1 MREPFKKSWVRDT
14 FESLVVTVILALF
27 GISFVVQAFQIPTGS
42 MENTLLI
49 GDHLLVNKFA
59 FGSRRGW
66 TVPGLAYRDVA
77 RGDIVV
83 FRYPHDPREHYVKR
97 VVGLPG
103 DRVRIRSRVVYVNS
117 KELEETSYVRH
128 SYPPQ
133 VLRAGDDFPPKFPG
147 MKLEWSEEL
156 PKNVKGGEL
165 VVPPGN
171 YFVMGDNREESQD
184 SRFWGF
190 VPQELVSG
198 RPLIIYASFEKSRE
212 DYRDRDPSV
221 GGRRQRLWGW
231 IKDLAR
237 KLRDLPGRIR
247 GRRTLRIVR

>member
-1 MREPFKKSWVRDT
+1 MREPFKKSWERDT

-83 FRYPHDPREHYVKR
+83 FHYPIDPTQYFVKR

-103 DRVRIRSRVVYVNS
+103 DRVRIRSRVVYVNG
-117 KELEETSYVRH
+117 KELEETYVRH
-128 SYPPQ
+128 SYLGQ
-133 VLRAGDDFPPKFPG
+133 VRAGDDFPPEFPELERG
-147 MKLEWSEEL
+147 MRSEWSEEL
-156 PKNVKGGEL
+156 PQNVKGGEL

-171 YFVMGDNREESQD
+171 YFVMGDNREESAD

-198 RPLIIYASFEKSRE
+198 RPLIIYA
-212 DYRDRDPSV
+212 
-221 GGRRQRLWGW
+221 
-231 IKDLAR
+231 
-237 KLRDLPGRIR
+237 
-247 GRRTLRIVR
+247 

>member
-1 MREPFKKSWVRDT
+1 MREPFKKSWERDT

-66 TVPGLAYRDVA
+66 TVPGLAYRDIA

-83 FRYPHDPREHYVKR
+83 FHYPIDPTQYFVKR

-103 DRVRIRSRVVYVNS
+103 DRIRIRSRVVYVNG
-117 KELEETSYVRH
+117 KELEETYVRH
-128 SYPPQ
+128 SYLGQ
-133 VLRAGDDFPPKFPG
+133 VRAGDDFPPEFPELERG
-147 MKLEWSEEL
+147 MRPEWSEEL
-156 PKNVKGGEL
+156 PQNINGGEL

-171 YFVMGDNREESQD
+171 YFVMGDNREESLD

-198 RPLIIYASFEKSRE
+198 RPFIIYASFEKSGE

-221 GGRRQRLWGW
+221 GGRLQRLFGL
-231 IKDLAR
+231 IIGLPR
-237 KLRDLPGRIR
+237 NLRW
-247 GRRTLRIVR
+247 RRTLRIVR

>member
-1 MREPFKKSWVRDT
+1 MREPFKKSWERDT

-42 MENTLLI
+42 MKNTLFI

-66 TVPGLAYRDVA
+66 TVPGLAYRDIA

-83 FRYPHDPREHYVKR
+83 FHYPIDPTQYFVKR

-103 DRVRIRSRVVYVNS
+103 DRIRIRSRVVYVNG
-117 KELEETSYVRH
+117 KELEETYVRH
-128 SYPPQ
+128 SYLGQ
-133 VLRAGDDFPPKFPG
+133 VRAGDDFPPEFPELERG
-147 MKLEWSEEL
+147 MRAEWSEEL
-156 PKNVKGGEL
+156 PQNINGGEL

-171 YFVMGDNREESQD
+171 YFVMGDNREESLD

-198 RPLIIYASFEKSRE
+198 RPLIIYASFDHPRE
-212 DYRDRDPSV
+212 DYRDLSV
-221 GGRRQRLWGW
+221 GGRVQRFFGL
-231 IKDLAR
+231 IF
-237 KLRDLPGRIR
+237 DLPSNLRW
-247 GRRTLRIVR
+247 RRTLRIVR